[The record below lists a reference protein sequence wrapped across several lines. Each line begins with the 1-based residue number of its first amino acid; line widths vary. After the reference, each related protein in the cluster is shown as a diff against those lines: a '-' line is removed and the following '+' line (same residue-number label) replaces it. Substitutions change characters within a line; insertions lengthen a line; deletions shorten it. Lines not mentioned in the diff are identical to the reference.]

1 MGYLD
6 SNFNTTRANGSYVP
20 AEQPKVKEDASK
32 EKETSSAGQSESV
45 VSAEQAMNFL
55 GVQGAL
61 NKVFINVS
69 PHVKTGLS
77 QLNDAELSK
86 AIESLVGK
94 YVDEESAARIA
105 GYTADYMAA
114 VEEGAQFAKDEFA
127 DISEDTANLL
137 GVAGAEA
144 KLESLA

>member
-20 AEQPKVKEDASK
+20 AEQPKVKEDVNQ
-32 EKETSSAGQSESV
+32 EKDASSAEQTGSV

-86 AIESLVGK
+86 AIETLVSK
-94 YVDEESAARIA
+94 YNDADAIARITGSMAELETKFEESNN
-105 GYTADYMAA
+105 
-114 VEEGAQFAKDEFA
+114 FALSEFP
-127 DISEDTANLL
+127 DLSEDAAGMLAL
-137 GVAGAEA
+137 AGVDAQA
-144 KLESLA
+144 

>member
-6 SNFNTTRANGSYVP
+6 SNFNANAAGTKGLY
-20 AEQPKVKEDASK
+20 AAGEQAKVKEDVNK
-32 EKETSSAGQSESV
+32 EKDTASAGQTGSV

-69 PHVKTGLS
+69 QHVKTGLS

-86 AIESLVGK
+86 AIETLVSK
-94 YVDEESAARIA
+94 YNDEDAIARITGSMAELETKFEESKN
-105 GYTADYMAA
+105 
-114 VEEGAQFAKDEFA
+114 FALSEFP
-127 DISEDTANLL
+127 DLSEDAAGMLAL
-137 GVAGAEA
+137 AGVDAQA
-144 KLESLA
+144 

>member
-20 AEQPKVKEDASK
+20 AEQAKVKEDASK

-86 AIESLVGK
+86 AIDSLVNK
-94 YVDEESAARIA
+94 YNDADAIARISSSMAELETKFEESKNFALSEFPDLSEGSAEMLALA
-105 GYTADYMAA
+105 GVD
-114 VEEGAQFAKDEFA
+114 AQA
-127 DISEDTANLL
+127 
-137 GVAGAEA
+137 
-144 KLESLA
+144 

>member
-20 AEQPKVKEDASK
+20 AEQPKVKEDVNQ
-32 EKETSSAGQSESV
+32 EKNASSAEQTGSV

-69 PHVKTGLS
+69 QHVKTGLS

-86 AIESLVGK
+86 AIETLVSK
-94 YVDEESAARIA
+94 YNDEDAIARITGSMAELETKFEESKN
-105 GYTADYMAA
+105 
-114 VEEGAQFAKDEFA
+114 FALSEFP
-127 DISEDTANLL
+127 DLSEDAAGMLAL
-137 GVAGAEA
+137 AGVDAQA
-144 KLESLA
+144 